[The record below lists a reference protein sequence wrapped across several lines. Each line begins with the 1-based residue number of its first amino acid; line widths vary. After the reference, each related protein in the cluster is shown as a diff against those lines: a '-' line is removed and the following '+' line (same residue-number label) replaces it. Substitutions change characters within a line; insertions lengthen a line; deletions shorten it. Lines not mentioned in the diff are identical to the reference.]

1 MYLIT
6 ATTDNVNTVIHE
18 PGTSQVKL
26 ADAKISREVNKADS
40 LTATMYAENPGFYA
54 LKPFATKVTVVNTM
68 TGKTQFEGRVIN
80 ISPEMDSDGTV
91 TKVVTCEGLLGY
103 LNDSLQNFV
112 EEKHYDTLTGFVN
125 TLLNLHNSKVE
136 NYKKIYA
143 GNITLQTFE
152 TSSGVTKQIDR
163 ASTWENLQKKLLES
177 FDGEMQVRRGGDGKL
192 YLDYAKTLGETR
204 ATRIQLGYNMQDASR
219 EVDFNSAITRL
230 YVYGAKLKE
239 TVEDENGQEVEQE
252 TEERLTIASVNNG
265 KEYLD
270 DAVGIEEYG
279 IIEGYVEFDDVTQ
292 VQNLL
297 TKGQQYLGQLTALP
311 VSHSMTALD
320 LSYLGLDYD
329 DFALHDSYPCYNPL
343 IDLDETL
350 EIVGQTI
357 DLNEPL
363 NSSID
368 LGDSAFRLSADID
381 NGDLSQ
387 DFEDFKDQTATN
399 IVNINNKTVA
409 NSASIKVFNDK
420 IEQTV
425 TEKTEQII
433 TEQVGNV
440 VKSSK
445 NQYYLST
452 SATAPTGGSWTDS
465 RPSGAG
471 YLWVRLVETLLDG
484 SVVNGT
490 PYCVTTDPGREVTG
504 VLTEYYRSTSST
516 TQTGGSWSSD
526 FPSYVSGT
534 YLWVRTKV
542 SYTNPTGTETTAPV
556 LDSTWSQLNSIQNT
570 INKMPK
576 TTVTQYYLSTSN
588 TTQTGGSWGTTVP
601 TGTGY
606 LWMRIVTTL
615 QDGSTVTNTP
625 VCITQDASKTVSS
638 VVTEYYRSTSKTAQT
653 GGSWTTTPPAYLA
666 GTYLWIRTKITYEN
680 PASTETTTPVLD
692 STWAELSNLDDKI
705 GSTADDLAG
714 MVDSV
719 DDKTNSN
726 GESIADI
733 YDQLTGILQQVSETI
748 TKVTQLEQ
756 TADGWNFNWTTI
768 TETVTNIAGQVNTTY
783 SEQLKYIKFVDGEIW
798 LGRDPDPGQDDY
810 KVVISNERIRFLV
823 NNVETAYIS
832 SGKLYIY
839 DAEIINRL
847 DIGEFAFYPRDN
859 GNLTLRYVG

>member
-40 LTATMYAENPGFYA
+40 FTATMYAKNPGFYA
-54 LKPFATKVTVVNTM
+54 LKPFATKITVVNVR
-68 TGKTQFEGRVIN
+68 TGETQFEGRVIN
-80 ISPEMDSDGTV
+80 IAPEMDSDGTV
-91 TKVVTCEGLLGY
+91 TKIITCEGLLGY

-136 NYKKIYA
+136 DYKKIYA

-163 ASTWENLQKKLLES
+163 ANTWENLQKKLLDS
-177 FDGEMQVRRGGDGKL
+177 FDGEMRVRRGSDGKL
-192 YLDYAKTLGETR
+192 YLDYAVSLGETR
-204 ATRIQLGYNMQDASR
+204 STRIQLGYNMQDASR
-219 EVDFNSAITRL
+219 EVDFNSAVTRL
-230 YVYGAKLKE
+230 YVYGAKLTE

-252 TEERLTIASVNNG
+252 TENRLTIASVNNG

-357 DLNEPL
+357 DINEPL

-381 NGDLSQ
+381 SGDLSQ
-387 DFEDFKDQTATN
+387 DFEDFKGQTATN

-409 NSASIKVFNDK
+409 NTASIKVFSDK

-425 TEKTEQII
+425 TEI
-433 TEQVGNV
+433 TEQVVTETVGNV

-452 SATAPTGGSWTDS
+452 SATAPTGGSWSDS
-465 RPSGAG
+465 RPTGEG

-490 PYCVTTDPGREVTG
+490 PYCVTSDPGREVTG

-526 FPSYVSGT
+526 FPSYVTGT

-556 LDSTWSQLNSIQNT
+556 LDSTW
-570 INKMPK
+570 
-576 TTVTQYYLSTSN
+576 
-588 TTQTGGSWGTTVP
+588 
-601 TGTGY
+601 
-606 LWMRIVTTL
+606 
-615 QDGSTVTNTP
+615 
-625 VCITQDASKTVSS
+625 
-638 VVTEYYRSTSKTAQT
+638 
-653 GGSWTTTPPAYLA
+653 
-666 GTYLWIRTKITYEN
+666 
-680 PASTETTTPVLD
+680 
-692 STWAELSNLDDKI
+692 AELSNIDDKI

-714 MVDSV
+714 IVDSV

-733 YDQLTGILQQVSETI
+733 YDQLTGVLQQISETI

-756 TADGWNFNWTTI
+756 TADGWDFNWTTI
-768 TETVTNIAGQVNTTY
+768 TETVTNIAGQVETTY
-783 SEQLKYIKFVDGEIW
+783 SEQLKYIKFIDGEIW

>member
-40 LTATMYAENPGFYA
+40 FTATMYAKNPGFYA
-54 LKPFATKVTVVNTM
+54 LKPFATKITVVNVR
-68 TGKTQFEGRVIN
+68 TGETQFEGRVIN
-80 ISPEMDSDGTV
+80 IAPEMDSDGTV
-91 TKVVTCEGLLGY
+91 TKIITCEGLLGY

-125 TLLNLHNSKVE
+125 ALLNLHNSKVE
-136 NYKKIYA
+136 DYKKIYA

-163 ASTWENLQKKLLES
+163 ANTWENLQKKLLDS
-177 FDGEMQVRRGGDGKL
+177 FDGEMRVRRGSDGKL
-192 YLDYAKTLGETR
+192 YLDYAVSLGETR
-204 ATRIQLGYNMQDASR
+204 STRIQLGYNMQDASR
-219 EVDFNSAITRL
+219 EVDFNSAVTRL
-230 YVYGAKLKE
+230 YVYGAKLTE
-239 TVEDENGQEVEQE
+239 TVEDENGQQVEQE
-252 TEERLTIASVNNG
+252 TENRLTIASVNNG

-292 VQNLL
+292 VQNLI

-357 DLNEPL
+357 DINEPL

-381 NGDLSQ
+381 SGDLSQ
-387 DFEDFKDQTATN
+387 DFEDFKGQTATN

-409 NSASIKVFNDK
+409 NTASIKVFSDK

-425 TEKTEQII
+425 TEI
-433 TEQVGNV
+433 TEQVVTETVGNV

-452 SATAPTGGSWTDS
+452 SATAPTGGSWSDS
-465 RPSGAG
+465 RPTGEG

-490 PYCVTTDPGREVTG
+490 PYCVTSDPGREVTG

-526 FPSYVSGT
+526 FPAYIAGT

-556 LDSTWSQLNSIQNT
+556 LDSTW
-570 INKMPK
+570 
-576 TTVTQYYLSTSN
+576 
-588 TTQTGGSWGTTVP
+588 
-601 TGTGY
+601 
-606 LWMRIVTTL
+606 
-615 QDGSTVTNTP
+615 
-625 VCITQDASKTVSS
+625 
-638 VVTEYYRSTSKTAQT
+638 
-653 GGSWTTTPPAYLA
+653 
-666 GTYLWIRTKITYEN
+666 
-680 PASTETTTPVLD
+680 
-692 STWAELSNLDDKI
+692 AELSNIDDKI

-714 MVDSV
+714 YVDSV
-719 DDKTNSN
+719 DDKTNAN

-733 YDQLTGILQQVSETI
+733 YDQLTGVLQQISETI

-756 TADGWNFNWTTI
+756 TADGWDFNWTTI
-768 TETVTNIAGQVNTTY
+768 TETVTNIAGQIETTY
-783 SEQLKYIKFVDGEIW
+783 SEQLKYIKFIDGEIW

>member
-6 ATTDNVNTVIHE
+6 ATTDNVSTVIHE

-40 LTATMYAENPGFYA
+40 FTATMYAKNPGFYA
-54 LKPFATKVTVVNTM
+54 LKPFSTKIAVVNIQ
-68 TGKTQFEGRVIN
+68 TGETQFEGRVIN
-80 ISPEMDSDGTV
+80 IAPEMDSDGTV
-91 TKVVTCEGLLGY
+91 TKIVACEGLLGY

-136 NYKKIYA
+136 DYKKIYV

-163 ASTWENLQKKLLES
+163 ANTWENLQKKLLDS
-177 FDGEMQVRRGGDGKL
+177 FDGEMRVRRGSDGKL
-192 YLDYAKTLGETR
+192 YLDYAVSLGETR
-204 ATRIQLGYNMQDASR
+204 STRIQLGYNMQDASR
-219 EVDFNSAITRL
+219 EVDFNSAVTRL
-230 YVYGAKLKE
+230 YVYGAKLTE
-239 TVEDENGQEVEQE
+239 TVEDENEQQVEQE

-357 DLNEPL
+357 DINEPL

-381 NGDLSQ
+381 SGDLSQ

-409 NSASIKVFNDK
+409 NTASIKVFSDR

-425 TEKTEQII
+425 TEI
-433 TEQVGNV
+433 TEQVVTETVGNV

-452 SATAPTGGSWTDS
+452 SATAPTGGSWSDS
-465 RPSGAG
+465 RPTGEG

-490 PYCVTTDPGREVTG
+490 PYCVTSDPGREVTG

-526 FPSYVSGT
+526 FPSYIAGT

-556 LDSTWSQLNSIQNT
+556 LDSTW
-570 INKMPK
+570 
-576 TTVTQYYLSTSN
+576 
-588 TTQTGGSWGTTVP
+588 
-601 TGTGY
+601 
-606 LWMRIVTTL
+606 
-615 QDGSTVTNTP
+615 
-625 VCITQDASKTVSS
+625 
-638 VVTEYYRSTSKTAQT
+638 
-653 GGSWTTTPPAYLA
+653 
-666 GTYLWIRTKITYEN
+666 
-680 PASTETTTPVLD
+680 
-692 STWAELSNLDDKI
+692 AELSNIDDKI

-714 MVDSV
+714 YVDSV
-719 DDKTNSN
+719 DDKTNAN

-733 YDQLTGILQQVSETI
+733 YDQLTGVLQQISETI

-768 TETVTNIAGQVNTTY
+768 TETVTNIAGQVETTY
-783 SEQLKYIKFVDGEIW
+783 SEQLKYIKFIDGEIW

>member
-1 MYLIT
+1 MYLVTIEN
-6 ATTDNVNTVIHE
+6 DGVHTVIHE
-18 PGTSQVKL
+18 PGDSEVKL
-26 ADAKISREVNKADS
+26 ASASINREVNSIDS
-40 LTATMYAENPGFYA
+40 LTGTLYPGNPGYS
-54 LKPFATKVTVVNTM
+54 LITPFATKIECVNINTGETV
-68 TGKTQFEGRVIN
+68 FDGRVIQS
-80 ISPEMDSDGTV
+80 SPEMDSDGLASRV
-91 TKVVTCEGLLGY
+91 ITCEGYGGY
-103 LNDSLQNFV
+103 LNDSLQNHV
-112 EEKHYDTLTGFVN
+112 EETHYSTLTSFVQ
-125 TLLNLHNSKVE
+125 TLLNVHNSKVE
-136 NYKKIYA
+136 DYKKVYP

-152 TSSGVTKQIDR
+152 TSSGVTKAIDR
-163 ASTWENLQKKLLES
+163 ASTWENLQKKLLDS
-177 FDGEMQVRRGGDGKL
+177 FDGEMRVRRGSDGKL
-192 YLDYAKTLGETR
+192 YLDYEVALGDVR
-204 ATRIQLGYNMQDASR
+204 ATRIEIARNMQEASR

-230 YVYGAKLKE
+230 YVYGAKLTE
-239 TVEDENGQEVEQE
+239 TVTDENGQQVEQE
-252 TEERLTIASVNNG
+252 TEERLTIASVNGG

-270 DAVGIEEYG
+270 DAVGIETYG
-279 IIEGYVEFDDVTQ
+279 IIEGFVEFDDVTQ

-311 VSHSMTALD
+311 VSHSITALD

-329 DFALHDSYPCYNPL
+329 DFSLHDSYPCYNPL
-343 IDLDETL
+343 VDLDETL
-350 EIVGQTI
+350 EIVSQKI
-357 DLNEPL
+357 DINEPL
-363 NSSID
+363 NSSFD
-368 LGDSAFRLSADID
+368 LGDSAFRLSGEID
-381 NGDLSQ
+381 KGDVSQ
-387 DFEDFKDQTATN
+387 DFEDFKGQTATQ
-399 IVNINNKTVA
+399 ITNINNKTVA
-409 NSASIKVFNDK
+409 NSASIKVFNDSIK
-420 IEQTV
+420 QTV
-425 TEKTEQII
+425 TEITEQVV

-452 SATAPTGGSWTDS
+452 SATAPTGGSWSDT
-465 RPSGAG
+465 RPTGTG

-484 SVVNGT
+484 STVNGT

-542 SYTNPTGTETTAPV
+542 SYTNPTGTETTTPV

-570 INKMPK
+570 INSMPAS
-576 TTVTQYYLSTSN
+576 TTTQYYLSTSK
-588 TTQTGGSWGTTVP
+588 TQQTGGSWGTSVP

-606 LWMRIVTTL
+606 LWMRVATTL
-615 QDGSTVTNTP
+615 KNGTVQYSTP
-625 VCITQDASKTVSS
+625 VCITQDPSKTVAS
-638 VVTEYYRSTSKTAQT
+638 VVTEYYRSTSSTAQT
-653 GGSWTTTPPAYLA
+653 GGSWSTKPPDYLA

-705 GSTADDLAG
+705 GSTAGDLSSSIG
-714 MVDSV
+714 DL
-719 DDKTNSN
+719 DDKIDGNNQDISN
-726 GESIADI
+726 L
-733 YDQLTGILQQVSETI
+733 YDQMNGLLQQVSETI
-748 TKVTQLEQ
+748 TKVTELTQ
-756 TADGWNFNWTTI
+756 TADGWNFNWSTI
-768 TETVTNIAGQVNTTY
+768 TETVTNIAGQVQTTY
-783 SEQLKYIKFVDGEIW
+783 SEQLKYIKFIDGEIW

-859 GNLTLRYVG
+859 GNLTLRYMG

>member
-40 LTATMYAENPGFYA
+40 FTATMYAKNPGFYA
-54 LKPFATKVTVVNTM
+54 LKPFATKITVVNIR
-68 TGKTQFEGRVIN
+68 TGETQFEGRVIN

-91 TKVVTCEGLLGY
+91 TKIVTCEGLLGY

-136 NYKKIYA
+136 DYKKIYA

-163 ASTWENLQKKLLES
+163 ANTWENLQKKLLDS
-177 FDGEMQVRRGGDGKL
+177 FDGEMRVRRGSDGKL
-192 YLDYAKTLGETR
+192 YLDYAVSLGETR
-204 ATRIQLGYNMQDASR
+204 STRIQLGYNMQDASR
-219 EVDFNSAITRL
+219 EVDFNSAVTRL
-230 YVYGAKLKE
+230 YVYGAKLTE

-329 DFALHDSYPCYNPL
+329 DFALYDSYPCYNPL

-357 DLNEPL
+357 DINEPP

-381 NGDLSQ
+381 SGDLSQ

-409 NSASIKVFNDK
+409 NTASIKVFSDK

-425 TEKTEQII
+425 TEITEQVV

-452 SATAPTGGSWTDS
+452 SATAPTGGSWSDS
-465 RPSGAG
+465 RPTGEG

-490 PYCVTTDPGREVTG
+490 PYCVTSDPGREVTG

-526 FPSYVSGT
+526 FPSYIAGT

-556 LDSTWSQLNSIQNT
+556 LDSTW
-570 INKMPK
+570 
-576 TTVTQYYLSTSN
+576 
-588 TTQTGGSWGTTVP
+588 
-601 TGTGY
+601 
-606 LWMRIVTTL
+606 
-615 QDGSTVTNTP
+615 
-625 VCITQDASKTVSS
+625 
-638 VVTEYYRSTSKTAQT
+638 
-653 GGSWTTTPPAYLA
+653 
-666 GTYLWIRTKITYEN
+666 
-680 PASTETTTPVLD
+680 
-692 STWAELSNLDDKI
+692 AELSNIDDKI

-714 MVDSV
+714 IVDSV
-719 DDKTNSN
+719 DDKTNAN

-733 YDQLTGILQQVSETI
+733 YDQLTGVLQQISETI

-756 TADGWNFNWTTI
+756 TADGWDFNWTTI
-768 TETVTNIAGQVNTTY
+768 TETVTNIAGQVETTY
-783 SEQLKYIKFVDGEIW
+783 SEQLKYIKFIDGEIW

>member
-1 MYLIT
+1 M
-6 ATTDNVNTVIHE
+6 
-18 PGTSQVKL
+18 
-26 ADAKISREVNKADS
+26 
-40 LTATMYAENPGFYA
+40 
-54 LKPFATKVTVVNTM
+54 
-68 TGKTQFEGRVIN
+68 
-80 ISPEMDSDGTV
+80 
-91 TKVVTCEGLLGY
+91 
-103 LNDSLQNFV
+103 
-112 EEKHYDTLTGFVN
+112 
-125 TLLNLHNSKVE
+125 
-136 NYKKIYA
+136 
-143 GNITLQTFE
+143 
-152 TSSGVTKQIDR
+152 
-163 ASTWENLQKKLLES
+163 
-177 FDGEMQVRRGGDGKL
+177 
-192 YLDYAKTLGETR
+192 
-204 ATRIQLGYNMQDASR
+204 
-219 EVDFNSAITRL
+219 
-230 YVYGAKLKE
+230 
-239 TVEDENGQEVEQE
+239 
-252 TEERLTIASVNNG
+252 
-265 KEYLD
+265 
-270 DAVGIEEYG
+270 
-279 IIEGYVEFDDVTQ
+279 
-292 VQNLL
+292 
-297 TKGQQYLGQLTALP
+297 
-311 VSHSMTALD
+311 
-320 LSYLGLDYD
+320 
-329 DFALHDSYPCYNPL
+329 
-343 IDLDETL
+343 
-350 EIVGQTI
+350 GQTI

-484 SVVNGT
+484 SIVNGT

-714 MVDSV
+714 YVDSV
-719 DDKTNSN
+719 DDKANSN

-733 YDQLTGILQQVSETI
+733 YDQITGILQQVSETI

-756 TADGWNFNWTTI
+756 TADGWDFNWTTI

-783 SEQLKYIKFVDGEIW
+783 SEQLKYIKFIDGEIW

>member
-40 LTATMYAENPGFYA
+40 FTATMYAKNPGFYA
-54 LKPFATKVTVVNTM
+54 LKPFATKITVVNIR
-68 TGKTQFEGRVIN
+68 TGETQFEGRVIN
-80 ISPEMDSDGTV
+80 IAPEMDSDGTV
-91 TKVVTCEGLLGY
+91 TKVITCEGLLGY

-112 EEKHYDTLTGFVN
+112 EEKHYNTLTEFVN

-136 NYKKIYA
+136 DYKKIYA

-152 TSSGVTKQIDR
+152 TSRGVTKQIDR
-163 ASTWENLQKKLLES
+163 ANTWENLQKKLLDS
-177 FDGEMQVRRGGDGKL
+177 FDGEMRVRRGNDGKL
-192 YLDYAKTLGETR
+192 YLDYAVSLGETR
-204 ATRIQLGYNMQDASR
+204 STRIQLGYNMQDASR
-219 EVDFNSAITRL
+219 EVDFNSAVTRL
-230 YVYGAKLKE
+230 YVYGAKLTE

-357 DLNEPL
+357 DINEPL

-381 NGDLSQ
+381 SGDLSQ
-387 DFEDFKDQTATN
+387 DFEDFKNQTATN

-425 TEKTEQII
+425 TKI
-433 TEQVGNV
+433 TEQVVTETVGNV

-452 SATAPTGGSWTDS
+452 SATAPTGGSWSDS
-465 RPSGAG
+465 RPTGEG

-490 PYCVTTDPGREVTG
+490 PYCVTSDPGREVTG

-542 SYTNPTGTETTAPV
+542 SYTNPTGTETTSPV
-556 LDSTWSQLNSIQNT
+556 LDTTWS
-570 INKMPK
+570 
-576 TTVTQYYLSTSN
+576 
-588 TTQTGGSWGTTVP
+588 
-601 TGTGY
+601 
-606 LWMRIVTTL
+606 
-615 QDGSTVTNTP
+615 
-625 VCITQDASKTVSS
+625 
-638 VVTEYYRSTSKTAQT
+638 
-653 GGSWTTTPPAYLA
+653 
-666 GTYLWIRTKITYEN
+666 
-680 PASTETTTPVLD
+680 
-692 STWAELSNLDDKI
+692 ELSNIDDKI

-714 MVDSV
+714 IIDSV
-719 DDKTNSN
+719 DDKTNAN

-733 YDQLTGILQQVSETI
+733 YDQLTGVLQQISETI

-756 TADGWNFNWTTI
+756 TADGWDFNWTTI
-768 TETVTNIAGQVNTTY
+768 TETVTNIAGQVETTY
-783 SEQLKYIKFVDGEIW
+783 SEQLKYIKFIDGEIW

-839 DAEIINRL
+839 DAEIIDRL

>member
-40 LTATMYAENPGFYA
+40 FTATMYAKNPGFYA
-54 LKPFATKVTVVNTM
+54 LKPFATKITVVNIQ
-68 TGKTQFEGRVIN
+68 TGETQFEGRVIN

-91 TKVVTCEGLLGY
+91 TKIVTCEGLLGY

-136 NYKKIYA
+136 DYKKVYA

-163 ASTWENLQKKLLES
+163 ANTWENLQKKLLDS
-177 FDGEMQVRRGGDGKL
+177 FDGEMQVRRGNDGKL
-192 YLDYAKTLGETR
+192 YLDYAVSLGETR
-204 ATRIQLGYNMQDASR
+204 STRIQLGYNMRDASR
-219 EVDFNSAITRL
+219 EVDFNSAVTRL
-230 YVYGAKLKE
+230 YVYGAKLTE

-357 DLNEPL
+357 DINEPL

-381 NGDLSQ
+381 SGDLSQ

-409 NSASIKVFNDK
+409 NTASIKVFSDK

-425 TEKTEQII
+425 TEI
-433 TEQVGNV
+433 TEQVVTETVGNV

-452 SATAPTGGSWTDS
+452 SATAPTGGSWSDS
-465 RPSGAG
+465 RPTGEG

-526 FPSYVSGT
+526 FPSYIAGT

-556 LDSTWSQLNSIQNT
+556 LDSTWS
-570 INKMPK
+570 
-576 TTVTQYYLSTSN
+576 
-588 TTQTGGSWGTTVP
+588 
-601 TGTGY
+601 
-606 LWMRIVTTL
+606 
-615 QDGSTVTNTP
+615 
-625 VCITQDASKTVSS
+625 
-638 VVTEYYRSTSKTAQT
+638 
-653 GGSWTTTPPAYLA
+653 
-666 GTYLWIRTKITYEN
+666 
-680 PASTETTTPVLD
+680 
-692 STWAELSNLDDKI
+692 ELSNIDDKI

-714 MVDSV
+714 YVDSV
-719 DDKTNSN
+719 DDKTNAN

-733 YDQLTGILQQVSETI
+733 YDQLTGVLQQISETI

-756 TADGWNFNWTTI
+756 TADGWDFNWTTI
-768 TETVTNIAGQVNTTY
+768 TETVTNIAGQVESTY
-783 SEQLKYIKFVDGEIW
+783 SEQLKYIKFIDGEIW

>member
-40 LTATMYAENPGFYA
+40 FTATMYAKNPGFYA
-54 LKPFATKVTVVNTM
+54 LKPFATKITVVNIH
-68 TGKTQFEGRVIN
+68 TGETQFEGRVIN
-80 ISPEMDSDGTV
+80 IAPEMDSDGTV
-91 TKVVTCEGLLGY
+91 TKIVTCEGLLGY
-103 LNDSLQNFV
+103 LNDSMQNFV

-136 NYKKIYA
+136 DYKKIYA

-163 ASTWENLQKKLLES
+163 ANTWENLQKKLLDS
-177 FDGEMQVRRGGDGKL
+177 FDGEMRVRRGSDGKL
-192 YLDYAKTLGETR
+192 YLDYAVSLGETR
-204 ATRIQLGYNMQDASR
+204 STRIQLGYNMQEATR
-219 EVDFNSAITRL
+219 EVDFNSAVTRL
-230 YVYGAKLKE
+230 YVYGAKLTE

-357 DLNEPL
+357 DINEPL

-381 NGDLSQ
+381 SGDLSQ

-409 NSASIKVFNDK
+409 NTASIKVFSDK

-425 TEKTEQII
+425 TEI
-433 TEQVGNV
+433 TEQVVTETVGNV

-452 SATAPTGGSWTDS
+452 SATAPTGGSWSDS
-465 RPSGAG
+465 RPTGEG

-526 FPSYVSGT
+526 FPSYIAGT

-542 SYTNPTGTETTAPV
+542 SYTNPTGTETTV
-556 LDSTWSQLNSIQNT
+556 
-570 INKMPK
+570 
-576 TTVTQYYLSTSN
+576 
-588 TTQTGGSWGTTVP
+588 
-601 TGTGY
+601 
-606 LWMRIVTTL
+606 
-615 QDGSTVTNTP
+615 
-625 VCITQDASKTVSS
+625 
-638 VVTEYYRSTSKTAQT
+638 
-653 GGSWTTTPPAYLA
+653 
-666 GTYLWIRTKITYEN
+666 
-680 PASTETTTPVLD
+680 PVLD
-692 STWAELSNLDDKI
+692 STWAELSNIDDKI

-714 MVDSV
+714 YVDSV
-719 DDKTNSN
+719 DNKTNAN

-733 YDQLTGILQQVSETI
+733 YDQLTGVLQQISETI

-768 TETVTNIAGQVNTTY
+768 TETVTNIAGQVETTY
-783 SEQLKYIKFVDGEIW
+783 SEQLKYIKFIDGEIW